1 MPIGFYWVYNIGL
14 MCHIGPIRLLKR
26 KPNKRKREAIRPQ
39 IAVFKDKNH
48 KKELSLFTLGGMSLE
63 TGLGDTKH
71 RRVTRQICN
80 PIEIYIRK

>member
-1 MPIGFYWVYNIGL
+1 MWPKKWE
-14 MCHIGPIRLLKR
+14 
-26 KPNKRKREAIRPQ
+26 REEIRPQ
-39 IAVFKDKNH
+39 IAVFRDKNH
-48 KKELSLFTLGGMSLE
+48 KKELSWTTLGSMSLE

>member
-1 MPIGFYWVYNIGL
+1 MWPKKWE
-14 MCHIGPIRLLKR
+14 
-26 KPNKRKREAIRPQ
+26 REAIRPQ
-39 IAVFKDKNH
+39 LAVFKDKNH
-48 KKELSLFTLGGMSLE
+48 KKELSWTRLGGMSLE

>member
-1 MPIGFYWVYNIGL
+1 MWPE
-14 MCHIGPIRLLKR
+14 
-26 KPNKRKREAIRPQ
+26 KRKREAIRPQ
-39 IAVFKDKNH
+39 LAVFKDKNH
-48 KKELSLFTLGGMSLE
+48 KKELSLSTLGSKSLE

>member
-1 MPIGFYWVYNIGL
+1 MWPKKWERV
-14 MCHIGPIRLLKR
+14 
-26 KPNKRKREAIRPQ
+26 AIRPQ

-48 KKELSLFTLGGMSLE
+48 KKELSLSTLSSMSLE

>member
-1 MPIGFYWVYNIGL
+1 MQPE
-14 MCHIGPIRLLKR
+14 
-26 KPNKRKREAIRPQ
+26 KRKREAIRPQ

-48 KKELSLFTLGGMSLE
+48 KKELSLSAIGSKSLE
-63 TGLGDTKH
+63 VGLGDTKY